1 MKFVADSGLWST
13 GPTVAAAPAV
23 AVLELSGAVLAWTV
37 DEPTDIAD
45 TGVSAAPVSPHI
57 TFTDVTAAE
66 WLWRVVGEAGH
77 VALLAALDDG
87 TLEEGRTVDVAGM
100 EPSPAALGPLRR
112 LAVGHWLRR
121 WWPASSRDGIVALDA
136 AVLDGEIALLTVA
149 AQDFL
154 DEDTL
159 DSDVTDLLR
168 PHRASLV
175 AGAHGADPR
184 VAELVDSC
192 TELAEELGVQ
202 EWTDLV
208 VPAAEAARRRADYAL
223 AAGSD
228 PARSAPAAIASGV
241 GSVNWT
247 AVPPRL
253 FDAADDTVDW
263 AIEMAGSTAV
273 AAVRVATAAPAE
285 GISVRLRSGALSGT
299 GVLDAAGRATLAL
312 IGAEDRP
319 VTETQAWDHDWPET
333 TVTVGADVDDS
344 AEAAE
349 IRARIRAFARRRL
362 ARPGPDAF
370 LAEILAAESDY

>member
-37 DEPTDIAD
+37 DEPAD
-45 TGVSAAPVSPHI
+45 TEVAAASVSPNI
-57 TFTDVTAAE
+57 SFTDVTAAE

-87 TLEEGRTVDVAGM
+87 TLDEGRTVDVAGV
-100 EPSPAALGPLRR
+100 EPSPAALAPLRR

-121 WWPASSRDGIVALDA
+121 WWPVSSRDGIVALDA

-149 AQDFL
+149 AQDFFG
-154 DEDTL
+154 EDTL

-192 TELAEELGVQ
+192 TELAAELGVQ

-208 VPAAEAARRRADYAL
+208 VPAADAARRRADYAL

-247 AVPPRL
+247 AVPPGL

-273 AAVRVATAAPAE
+273 AAVRVATAAPAG
-285 GISVRLRSGALSGT
+285 GISVRLRSGALRGT

-312 IGAEDRP
+312 VGAEERP
-319 VTETQAWDHDWPET
+319 VTEMQAWDHDWPET

-349 IRARIRAFARRRL
+349 TRARIRAFARERL

>member
-37 DEPTDIAD
+37 DEPLG
-45 TGVSAAPVSPHI
+45 TGTSAASVSPHV

-87 TLEEGRTVDVAGM
+87 TFEEGRTVDVAGV
-100 EPSPAALGPLRR
+100 EPSPAALAPLRR

-149 AQDFL
+149 AQDFFG
-154 DEDTL
+154 DDTL

-184 VAELVDSC
+184 VAELVHSC
-192 TELAEELGVQ
+192 TDLAEELGVQ

-208 VPAAEAARRRADYAL
+208 VPAATARRRADYAL

-228 PARSAPAAIASGV
+228 PARSAHAAIATGV

-247 AVPPRL
+247 AVPPGF

-273 AAVRVATAAPAE
+273 AAVKVATAAPAD
-285 GISVRLRSGALSGT
+285 GVTVRLRSGALRGT
-299 GVLDAAGRATLAL
+299 GVLDAVGRATLAL
-312 IGAEDRP
+312 VGAEDRP
-319 VTETQAWDHDWPET
+319 VTETQAWDHDWPGT

-349 IRARIRAFARRRL
+349 TRARIRAFARGRL

>member
-1 MKFVADSGLWST
+1 MRLVADSGLWST

-23 AVLELSGAVLAWTV
+23 AVLELSGAVMAWTV
-37 DEPTDIAD
+37 DEPVDG
-45 TGVSAAPVSPHI
+45 GVSVTSTSPRI

-77 VALLAALDDG
+77 VALLGALDGG
-87 TLEEGRTVDVAGM
+87 TLDEGRTVDVAGV
-100 EPSPAALGPLRR
+100 EPSAAALAPLRR
-112 LAVGHWLRR
+112 LAIGHWLRR
-121 WWPASSRDGIVALDA
+121 WWPASSRDGIVALDS

-154 DEDTL
+154 GEDTF

-168 PHRASLV
+168 PHWASL
-175 AGAHGADPR
+175 ATGARRADPR
-184 VAELVDSC
+184 VAELVEAC
-192 TELAEELGVQ
+192 TELAGEVGVP

-208 VPAAEAARRRADYAL
+208 VPTVDAARRRADYAL

-228 PARSAPAAIASGV
+228 PARSAATAIATGV

-247 AVPPRL
+247 AVPPGL
-253 FDAADDTVDW
+253 FDAADGTVDW
-263 AIEMAGSTAV
+263 AIEMAGSAAV
-273 AAVRVATAAPAE
+273 AEVRVATAAPAD

-312 IGAEDRP
+312 IGAEDLS
-319 VTETQAWDHDWPET
+319 VTETQAWDHDWPAT

-344 AEAAE
+344 VEAADTRE
-349 IRARIRAFARRRL
+349 RIRAFAWARL

>member
-13 GPTVAAAPAV
+13 SPTVAAAPAV

-37 DEPTDIAD
+37 DEPAD
-45 TGVSAAPVSPHI
+45 TEVAAASVSPNI

-87 TLEEGRTVDVAGM
+87 TLDEGRTVDVAGV
-100 EPSPAALGPLRR
+100 EPSPAALAPLRR

-149 AQDFL
+149 AQDFFG
-154 DEDTL
+154 EDTL

-192 TELAEELGVQ
+192 TELAGELGVQ

-241 GSVNWT
+241 GSVNWM

-312 IGAEDRP
+312 VGAEDRP

-349 IRARIRAFARRRL
+349 TRARIRAFARGRL
-362 ARPGPDAF
+362 ARPGADAF